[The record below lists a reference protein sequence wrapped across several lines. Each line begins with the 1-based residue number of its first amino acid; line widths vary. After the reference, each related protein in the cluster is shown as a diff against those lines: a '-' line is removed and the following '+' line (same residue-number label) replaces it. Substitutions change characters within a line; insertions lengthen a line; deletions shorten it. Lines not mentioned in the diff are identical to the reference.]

1 MCMTSNQVLTH
12 SALRTGSLLGLS
24 HAELARALG
33 LDQSTVSAM
42 ADGAAELQGVT
53 PSGQRAFTMIK
64 IYQSLTANVGGDEQ
78 ACKQWVCSHNTGLA
92 ATPALL
98 VQSEDEMNAVL
109 AYLQSMEALQ
119 GR

>member
-1 MCMTSNQVLTH
+1 
-12 SALRTGSLLGLS
+12 
-24 HAELARALG
+24 
-33 LDQSTVSAM
+33 M

-92 ATPALL
+92 GTPALL
-98 VQSEDEMNAVL
+98 MQSEEGINAVL
-109 AYLQSMEALQ
+109 AYLQSMEAPQ

>member
-1 MCMTSNQVLTH
+1 MRMTSNQVLTH
-12 SALRTGSLLGLS
+12 SALRTGALLGLS
-24 HAELARALG
+24 HAEFARALG

-53 PSGQRAFTMIK
+53 PSGQLALTLIK

-78 ACKQWVCSHNTGLA
+78 ACKQWVCSHNTGLVG
-92 ATPALL
+92 TPALL
-98 VQSEDEMNAVL
+98 MQSEGGLNAVL
-109 AYLQSMEALQ
+109 AYLQSMDAPQ

>member
-12 SALRTGSLLGLS
+12 SALRTGALLGLS

>member
-1 MCMTSNQVLTH
+1 MRMTSNQVLTH
-12 SALRTGSLLGLS
+12 SALRTGALLGLS
-24 HAELARALG
+24 HAEFARALG

>member
-1 MCMTSNQVLTH
+1 MRMTSNQVLTH
-12 SALRTGSLLGLS
+12 SALRTGALLGLS
-24 HAELARALG
+24 HAEFARALG

-92 ATPALL
+92 GTPALL
-98 VQSEDEMNAVL
+98 MQSEDGMNAVL

>member
-1 MCMTSNQVLTH
+1 MRMTSNQVLTH
-12 SALRTGSLLGLS
+12 SALRTGALLGLS
-24 HAELARALG
+24 HAEFARALG

-92 ATPALL
+92 GTPALL
-98 VQSEDEMNAVL
+98 MQSEEGINAVL
-109 AYLQSMEALQ
+109 AYLQSMEAPQ

>member
-12 SALRTGSLLGLS
+12 SALRTGALLGLS
-24 HAELARALG
+24 HAKLARALG

-42 ADGAAELQGVT
+42 ADGSQELQSDF
-53 PSGQRAFTMIK
+53 PSGQLALTLIK

-92 ATPALL
+92 GTPALL
-98 VQSEDEMNAVL
+98 MQSEDGMNAVL

>member
-1 MCMTSNQVLTH
+1 MRMTGNQVLAH
-12 SALRTGSLLGLS
+12 SALRTGALLGLS
-24 HAELARALG
+24 HAALAQTLG
-33 LDQSTVSAM
+33 MDQSTVPAM
-42 ADGAAELQGVT
+42 ADGSAELQSNS
-53 PSGQRAFTMIK
+53 PSGQRALILIK
-64 IYQSLTANVGGDEQ
+64 NYQALTANVGGDEQ

-98 VQSEDEMNAVL
+98 VQSEDGMNAVL

>member
-12 SALRTGSLLGLS
+12 SALRAGALLGLS
-24 HAELARALG
+24 HVALAQALG
-33 LDQSTVSAM
+33 LEQSTVSAM
-42 ADGAAELQGVT
+42 ADGSAELHSDI
-53 PSGQRAFTMIK
+53 PSGQLALTLIK

-92 ATPALL
+92 GTPALL
-98 VQSEDEMNAVL
+98 MQSEEGINAVL

>member
-12 SALRTGSLLGLS
+12 SALRTGALLGLS
-24 HAELARALG
+24 HAEFARALG

-42 ADGAAELQGVT
+42 ADGSAELHSDF
-53 PSGQRAFTMIK
+53 PSGQLALTLIK

-92 ATPALL
+92 GTPALL
-98 VQSEDEMNAVL
+98 MQSEEGINAVL
-109 AYLQSMEALQ
+109 AYLQSMEAPQ

>member
-1 MCMTSNQVLTH
+1 MEH
-12 SALRTGSLLGLS
+12 GL
-24 HAELARALG
+24 
-33 LDQSTVSAM
+33 
-42 ADGAAELQGVT
+42 AELQGDT
-53 PSGQRAFTMIK
+53 PSGQRALTLIK

>member
-1 MCMTSNQVLTH
+1 MEH
-12 SALRTGSLLGLS
+12 GL
-24 HAELARALG
+24 
-33 LDQSTVSAM
+33 
-42 ADGAAELQGVT
+42 AELQGDT
-53 PSGQRAFTMIK
+53 PSGQLALTLIK

-92 ATPALL
+92 GTPALL

>member
-1 MCMTSNQVLTH
+1 MRMTSNQVLTH
-12 SALRTGSLLGLS
+12 SALRTGALLGLS
-24 HAELARALG
+24 HAEFARALG

-64 IYQSLTANVGGDEQ
+64 IYQSLTANVGGDER

-92 ATPALL
+92 GTPALL
-98 VQSEDEMNAVL
+98 MQSEEGINAVL
-109 AYLQSMEALQ
+109 AYLQSMEAPQ

>member
-1 MCMTSNQVLTH
+1 MEH
-12 SALRTGSLLGLS
+12 GL
-24 HAELARALG
+24 
-33 LDQSTVSAM
+33 
-42 ADGAAELQGVT
+42 AELQGDT
-53 PSGQRAFTMIK
+53 PSEQLALTLIK

>member
-1 MCMTSNQVLTH
+1 MEH
-12 SALRTGSLLGLS
+12 GL
-24 HAELARALG
+24 
-33 LDQSTVSAM
+33 
-42 ADGAAELQGVT
+42 AELQGDT
-53 PSGQRAFTMIK
+53 PSGQLALTLIK

-98 VQSEDEMNAVL
+98 VRSEDEMNAVL

>member
-1 MCMTSNQVLTH
+1 MRMTSNQVLTH
-12 SALRTGSLLGLS
+12 SALRTGALLGLS
-24 HAELARALG
+24 HAEFARALG

-42 ADGAAELQGVT
+42 EHGLAELQGDT
-53 PSGQRAFTMIK
+53 PSGQRALTLIK

-98 VQSEDEMNAVL
+98 VQSEDGMNAVL
-109 AYLQSMEALQ
+109 AYLQGMEAPQ

>member
-12 SALRTGSLLGLS
+12 SALRTGALLGLS
-24 HAELARALG
+24 HAEFARALG

-53 PSGQRAFTMIK
+53 PSGQRALTLIK
-64 IYQSLTANVGGDEQ
+64 IYPALTANVDGDEQ
-78 ACKQWVCSHNTGLA
+78 ASKQWVCSHNTGLA
-92 ATPALL
+92 GTPALL
-98 VQSEDEMNAVL
+98 MQSEEGINAVL
-109 AYLQSMEALQ
+109 AYLQSMEAPQ